1 MDKEANN
8 LKILIVDDDPLVC
21 QSLQVLLS
29 REKDMEVIETVNNG
43 AEAIGYCQHTIPD
56 VVLMDI
62 RMPVMDGTQATRQIK
77 QDWPQIRVMMLT
89 TFQDEQSIRLAI
101 LAGAEGYLIK
111 STEVSGM
118 AQQLRTLVAGT
129 SVLDGEVL
137 KRLMQPEKEEIQ
149 QLTPREKDIAELVVQ
164 GLSNR
169 EIAEQLFISEG
180 TVRNNLSIIL
190 EKLQLRDRTQLAI
203 YYWRRI

>member
-1 MDKEANN
+1 M
-8 LKILIVDDDPLVC
+8 KILIVDDDPLVC